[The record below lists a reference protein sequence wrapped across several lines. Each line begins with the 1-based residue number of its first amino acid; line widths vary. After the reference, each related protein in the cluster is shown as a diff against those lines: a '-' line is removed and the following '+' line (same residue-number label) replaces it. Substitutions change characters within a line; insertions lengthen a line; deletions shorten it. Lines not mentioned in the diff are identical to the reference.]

1 MVNKTWYPTEYH
13 VRHLKCHIHNNYL
26 NETFYRAK
34 SSSIFLD
41 RASPRKS
48 CAIIFP
54 SLSIYTSVEFRLPG
68 NAGLSGNRTCSTS
81 KRGASSTR
89 FLDGIHPR
97 FFLRIQRDTENLQ
110 SLIVIF
116 LVNLLHVRHLRHTRP
131 APRGPEI
138 Q

>member
-41 RASPRKS
+41 KASPRKS

-54 SLSIYTSVEFRLPG
+54 SLSIIYIRGIPVTRKRWAIGQSNLFNVETWCQFNSFFSMAFTHG
-68 NAGLSGNRTCSTS
+68 SFFE
-81 KRGASSTR
+81 SSET
-89 FLDGIHPR
+89 PR
-97 FFLRIQRDTENLQ
+97 ISN
-110 SLIVIF
+110 
-116 LVNLLHVRHLRHTRP
+116 P
-131 APRGPEI
+131 
-138 Q
+138 